1 MDLGEYQSNL
11 DAFNTARDQLSNLVD
26 EGRELLSSKQSTL
39 EKFGT
44 VLQTGGDLSGTILSG
59 LGTLAELTKGSQL
72 EIGIN
77 SLKEQLGTLRENVTD
92 GIQSGIE
99 SGISKA
105 TQAAKTLAGDNPSIN
120 SLIDSAGQT
129 AQTTVKTAVQ
139 QATGGNF
146 QSALTTLG
154 DAGSQAVT
162 TGSEAV
168 QSGLV
173 SGESV
178 VNDLAQ
184 AGTRAASQAVQS
196 GLSSVNQTLA
206 MSRNA
211 GATVADSLI
220 GNIQNLPTTGGVN
233 SLVPSSARLSE
244 FSNPVESLNLPD
256 FPGLSQAFNLVPK
269 STLAELEGA
278 AYKLGPKFGSAES
291 TVSELTSATGGLTQD
306 MSAISQATSRALTQA
321 PSKLYG
327 IVNPG
332 MRGDS
337 TIARAL
343 RMQQTDKPTTVQTS
357 DELQAKETDG
367 FPTMEQYNEVQGFS
381 DPSETVLSK
390 YLPAGNLDNLGD
402 FEMSYIASGIPSD
415 VLRQADGG
423 VNSSTMDTNIGQTRI
438 NSAEPSAQ
446 PERTGG
452 EIEAATQPE
461 PSSTTISLAREAAP
475 AIQAEGAEGGA
486 IGAGI
491 TGETAIEA
499 GSAFGPEGLLA
510 GALFAGV
517 SSLIG
522 SLIKDFEPKKPA
534 IPSFANTGV
543 SFAGQQLM
551 GQGTAY

>member
-11 DAFNTARDQLSNLVD
+11 DAFNSAKDQLSNLVD

-59 LGTLAELTKGSQL
+59 LGTLAELTKGTQL
-72 EIGIN
+72 EKGIN

-129 AQTTVKTAVQ
+129 AQTTLKTAVQ
-139 QATGGNF
+139 QATGGDF
-146 QSALTTLG
+146 QSALNTLG

-162 TGSEAV
+162 TGSQAV

-184 AGTRAASQAVQS
+184 AGTRAASEAVQS
-196 GLSSVNQTLA
+196 GFSSVNQALA

-220 GNIQNLPTTGGVN
+220 GNIQNLPTRGGVN

-244 FSNPVESLNLPD
+244 LSNPVESLNLPE

-278 AYKLGPKFGSAES
+278 AYKLAPKFGSAES
-291 TVSELTSATGGLTQD
+291 TVSELTNATGGLTQD

-357 DELQAKETDG
+357 ESIQAKETDV
-367 FPTMEQYNEVQGFS
+367 FPTMQQYNEVQGFS
-381 DPSETVLSK
+381 DPFETVLSK

-446 PERTGG
+446 PERPGS

-461 PSSTTISLAREAAP
+461 PAGEAGA
-475 AIQAEGAEGGA
+475 AIQAGGLQAEGAEGGA

-551 GQGTAY
+551 GQGTAF